1 MLIERFDVLDVQIVR
16 AELLEQRFGERS
28 GVVLGGEECLQFL
41 IKIRL
46 VRGANL
52 RERCRRIRL
61 SRRKA
66 WRRTI
71 GRRRRWRSRSTRLKL
86 VLLWLPTDRREVPT
100 SGYHL
105 LLGLLRVSLLEWCCL
120 RLLLIPLLLLLSL
133 LQPELLLVLLH
144 HPVLMAVLLE
154 QTLLLR
160 VEVAL
165 VLLQILEHLQ
175 LLLVKVKVGRRTRPG
190 GDAAG
195 LRLLL
200 WGGAIFLLET
210 LVGGGC
216 GRGIATLELGSRV
229 SITGLGV
236 TFAKLSQLF
245 AKLT

>member
-1 MLIERFDVLDVQIVR
+1 M
-16 AELLEQRFGERS
+16 
-28 GVVLGGEECLQFL
+28 QFL
-41 IKIRL
+41 VKIRL

-71 GRRRRWRSRSTRLKL
+71 GRRRSRSTRLEL
-86 VLLWLPTDRREVPT
+86 LLWLPTDRRKVPT

-105 LLGLLRVSLLEWCCL
+105 LLLRVSLLEWCGL

-133 LQPELLLVLLH
+133 LQSQLLLVLLH
-144 HPVLMAVLLE
+144 HPVLVAVLLE

-190 GDAAG
+190 SGAAG
-195 LRLLL
+195 LSLLL
-200 WGGAIFLLET
+200 WGGAIFLLEA
-210 LVGGGC
+210 LVGGGGC
-216 GRGIATLELGSRV
+216 GRSVATLELGSRIG
-229 SITGLGV
+229 ITGLGV
-236 TFAKLSQLF
+236 TLA
-245 AKLT
+245 